1 MHGLCVCLFVFLHNN
16 RTGESCASEDIGGG
30 GGGAVMAGLFNGY
43 IPAV

>member
-1 MHGLCVCLFVFLHNN
+1 MHGLCVCLFVCFLHNN

-30 GGGAVMAGLFNGY
+30 GGAVMAGLFNGY